1 MDSNGENLNKK
12 QFARAVRDLE
22 RITRQ
27 IAARYIAQGVPLTWR
42 LLHAI
47 EGEAVADLGFAGRH
61 EAALRALFARPD
73 DFRYPE
79 TDDVV
84 DFSSSDGI
92 RFRRRCVRARCA
104 TRKAEAGTGG
114 RALIFRPRAPID
126 PARIEPRGA
135 L

>member
-1 MDSNGENLNKK
+1 MNSNGENLNKR

-61 EAALRALFARPD
+61 EPALRELFARPD
-73 DFRYPE
+73 DFAYPQ
-79 TDDVV
+79 TDDIV
-84 DFSSSDGI
+84 DFSSSD
-92 RFRRRCVRARCA
+92 
-104 TRKAEAGTGG
+104 
-114 RALIFRPRAPID
+114 AL
-126 PARIEPRGA
+126 PAVFAFAVDAYEQAA
-135 L
+135 LHGHPKLALAVGH

>member
-1 MDSNGENLNKK
+1 MESNGEHLSKK

-27 IAARYIAQGVPLTWR
+27 VAARYIELGVPLTWR

-47 EGEAVADLGFAGRH
+47 EAEAVADLGFAGRH

-73 DFRYPE
+73 DFHFPE

-84 DFSSSDGI
+84 DVTSSDALPAV
-92 RFRRRCVRARCA
+92 FAFAVDAYEQA
-104 TRKAEAGTGG
+104 ALHG
-114 RALIFRPRAPID
+114 RPKLAIAH
-126 PARIEPRGA
+126 
-135 L
+135 

>member
-27 IAARYIAQGVPLTWR
+27 IAARYIEQGVPLTWR

-61 EAALRALFARPD
+61 EAALRELFARPD

-84 DFSSSDGI
+84 DFSSSDALPAV
-92 RFRRRCVRARCA
+92 FAFAVDAYERAA
-104 TRKAEAGTGG
+104 QHGKPQL
-114 RALIFRPRAPID
+114 ALAV
-126 PARIEPRGA
+126 GH
-135 L
+135 